1 MTMTGS
7 PGSRKG
13 VYCGLFLPV
22 STRATS
28 VARRPT
34 VWPAASTT
42 YHLRFSAS
50 PSPLG
55 KYVDID
61 NSLKFKRLKRERVE
75 YLTGFSLSSRRAGP
89 SSLALF
95 ERLHPEDDDAP
106 GPPHQHQ

>member
-1 MTMTGS
+1 MN
-7 PGSRKG
+7 G

-28 VARRPT
+28 VAKRPT

-61 NSLKFKRLKRERVE
+61 NSLNFKRLKRERVE
-75 YLTGFSLSSRRAGP
+75 YLTTFSLSSRGAGALQRP
-89 SSLALF
+89 SPAAFILRIRTLQVTPINTSSTSS
-95 ERLHPEDDDAP
+95 
-106 GPPHQHQ
+106 